1 MASSYQRGAVVTPK
15 SHTKG
20 TVAVYTRRVTQK
32 IKTSSAG
39 TVKKGT
45 RTVTQAIKVSSFGTI
60 AKGTRGMTTEAK
72 VTAVSV
78 AAYTRRIR
86 EPASDFDTAREKPA
100 KNEVNFADPW
110 GNFHF
115 ALYLGDSK
123 EPVAHFMEVSGLKN
137 SSQPYEIQEGGLN
150 GRTHKRVG
158 QGNWE
163 NIVLRYASSASNE
176 LVNWRNQYLLDE
188 NMTKKLR
195 TEAKTS
201 TGAIVLLNNA
211 GEPIRRYEF
220 EGAWPVSWEGPSLS
234 SGGSALALES
244 LEIAHNGLTIKE
256 P

>member
-1 MASSYQRGAVVTPK
+1 MAQYQRGAVVTPK
-15 SHTKG
+15 ASTRG
-20 TVAVYTRRVTQK
+20 TVAVYKRRVTQS
-32 IKTSSAG
+32 IKSSGAG
-39 TVKKGT
+39 TVKAGT

-60 AKGTRGMTTEAK
+60 AVGTRGMGVAAK

-78 AAYTRRIR
+78 AAYTRRIV
-86 EPASDFDTAREKPA
+86 EPASSFDGPREKPA
-100 KNEVNFADPW
+100 KNEVNYADPW

-137 SSQPYEIQEGGLN
+137 SSAPYEIQEGGLN
-150 GRTHKRVG
+150 GRSHKRVG
-158 QGNWE
+158 QGKWE

-176 LVNWRNQYLLDE
+176 LANWRNQYLLDE
-188 NMTKKLR
+188 NMTKGLR

-201 TGAIVLLNNA
+201 SGAIVLLNNA

-244 LEIAHNGLTIKE
+244 LEIAHNGLSIKE